1 MSPRIQTKISDSWGE
16 DGFSLAEVIVA
27 VAILGTLATASLYLT
42 VGGLNSSESQRRSNV
57 AITLAG
63 NAMESVVAQSPAI
76 NAVSGV
82 SAVYNG
88 RAHADTVASW
98 AANASIA
105 GVDRMYPGWQ
115 PGIAAGSTPA
125 IPFTNTVTVNGT
137 EYSVQTMIGRCY
149 QPLAG
154 GQCTTLPGHA
164 VAPAIPPTG
173 QAELTRITT
182 VVWWF
187 AGANCA
193 SGCTYSASTLVDTS
207 EDLPWFGGGSP

>member
-1 MSPRIQTKISDSWGE
+1 MFTKTPTPVANDRSE
-16 DGFSLAEVIVA
+16 DGFSLAEVLVA

-42 VGGLNSSESQRRSNV
+42 IGGLTSSESQRRSNV

-63 NAMESVVAQSPAI
+63 NAMESVVARSSAT
-76 NAVSGV
+76 NVSSGV

-98 AANASIA
+98 AVNASIA

-115 PGIAAGSTPA
+115 PGIPAGSTPE
-125 IPFTNTVTVNGT
+125 IPFAATTTVNGT
-137 EYSVQTMIGRCY
+137 NYSVQTMIGRCF

-154 GQCTTLPGHA
+154 GQCTTIAGLA
-164 VAPAIPPTG
+164 AAPATAPSG
-173 QAELTRITT
+173 FVELTRVTT

-193 SGCTYSASTLVDTS
+193 TGCSYSASTLVDTS
-207 EDLPWFGGGSP
+207 LDLQWISN

>member
-16 DGFSLAEVIVA
+16 GGFSLAEVIVA

-42 VGGLNSSESQRRSNV
+42 VGGLSSSESQRRSNV

-164 VAPAIPPTG
+164 VAPAVPPPG
-173 QAELTRITT
+173 RAELIRITA

-207 EDLPWFGGGSP
+207 EDLPWFGGPP

>member
-1 MSPRIQTKISDSWGE
+1 MSRRVQTAISHSRGDR
-16 DGFSLAEVIVA
+16 GFSLAEVIVA
-27 VAILGTLATASLYLT
+27 VAILGALATASLYLT
-42 VGGLNSSESQRRSNV
+42 IGGLNSSESQRRSNV

-63 NAMESVVAQSPAI
+63 NAMESVVSQSPAI
-76 NAVSGV
+76 NATSGV
-82 SAVYNG
+82 SALYNG
-88 RAHADTVASW
+88 RAHDDTVARW
-98 AANASIA
+98 HANRFIA

-115 PGIAAGSTPA
+115 PGLPAGSTPA
-125 IPFTNTVTVNGT
+125 IPFSNSVTVNGT

-149 QPLAG
+149 QPLTG

-164 VAPAIPPTG
+164 VAPAVPPTG

-207 EDLPWFGGGSP
+207 EDLSWLGGPP